1 MFSDMVGYSNGS
13 DESLSKVGSLERT
26 SQEMLGTARLR
37 YGAPQT
43 TGIVFVSAFYTATQ
57 HSFQRNC

>member
-1 MFSDMVGYSNGS
+1 MFSDTGRYLNGS
-13 DESLSKVGSLERT
+13 NESLSKVGSLERT

-37 YGAPQT
+37 YGALQT
-43 TGIVFVSAFYTATQ
+43 TGTVFVLAFYTATS